1 MKLAIYKSVI
11 TSPFGKFLIAVESN
25 SYDARQDMRTAAL
38 TELRCHN
45 GLLRIGD
52 VTKSSRQLIKSMD
65 AIKSCGIEIGWSWIK
80 KLK

>member
-1 MKLAIYKSVI
+1 MKLAIYKATI
-11 TSPFGKFLIAVESN
+11 TSPFGKFVIAVESN
-25 SYDARQDMRTAAL
+25 AYDAKQDMRTAAL

-52 VTKSSRQLIKSMD
+52 VTKSSRQLIKNMD
-65 AIKSCGIEIGWSWIK
+65 AIKSCGVEIGWSWIK